1 MGAKMNGYYA
11 YFIGKDG
18 HFTNRV
24 QIICNDDEE
33 AKRFAKQLVDGS
45 AIELWHEAR
54 MIATFEPNEDKMLA
68 CRDGYRT
75 EQPIAKE

>member
-1 MGAKMNGYYA
+1 MFGYYA
-11 YFIGKDG
+11 YFIGQDG

-33 AKRFAKQLVDGS
+33 AKRRAQQLVDGS

-54 MIATFEPNEDKMLA
+54 MIATFEPDQK
-68 CRDGYRT
+68 T
-75 EQPIAKE
+75 SAKR